1 MRQRF
6 YRFAGQA
13 VVRRASVRTILY
25 GLAQQKQSRHRQPM
39 TDYDTQAL
47 DELRR
52 WQHEM
57 QRGPGLWNRAT
68 SGVQRKIN
76 SYIPEK
82 VHASVTAVIKQM
94 TRAVLGGS
102 NITASAPL
110 LEGSFEERETR
121 VRATVD
127 RYRKTAAVEGGITGA
142 GGFLLGLADF
152 PLLLSI
158 KLKMLFEIAALYGF
172 SGEDYRERLYLLH
185 IFQLAFSSDAH
196 RADVYRQMQRW
207 HEQSATLPSSI
218 DDFDWRK
225 FQQEYRDYIDLAKLA
240 QLLPIIG
247 APVGVIVNNSL
258 LKKLGVTAMNAYR
271 MRWFERPALTDASSA
286 QP

>member
-1 MRQRF
+1 MSN
-6 YRFAGQA
+6 YE
-13 VVRRASVRTILY
+13 
-25 GLAQQKQSRHRQPM
+25 
-39 TDYDTQAL
+39 TQAL
-47 DELRR
+47 EELRR
-52 WQHEM
+52 WQDEM

-68 SGVQRKIN
+68 SGVQRKLN

-82 VHASVTAVIKQM
+82 IHSSITAVIKQM
-94 TRAVLGGS
+94 TRGVLSGS
-102 NITASAPL
+102 NFTASAPL
-110 LEGSFEERETR
+110 LEGSLEEREAR
-121 VRATVD
+121 VREKID
-127 RYRKTAAVEGGITGA
+127 RYRKTAAAEVGITGA

-158 KLKMLFEIAALYGF
+158 KLKLLFEIAALYGF

-196 RADVYRQMQRW
+196 RADVYQKMQRW
-207 HEQSATLPSSI
+207 HERSAQLPPAI

-240 QLLPIIG
+240 QLLPVIG

-258 LKKLGVTAMNAYR
+258 LKKLGATAMNAYR
-271 MRWFERPALTDASSA
+271 MRWFERLALADPHPRGRTTSPVSGRGED
-286 QP
+286 

>member
-1 MRQRF
+1 M
-6 YRFAGQA
+6 
-13 VVRRASVRTILY
+13 S
-25 GLAQQKQSRHRQPM
+25 
-39 TDYDTQAL
+39 DYDTQAL
-47 DELRR
+47 EELRR
-52 WQHEM
+52 WQDEM

-82 VHASVTAVIKQM
+82 IHSGITAVIKQM
-94 TRAVLGGS
+94 TQGVLSGS
-102 NITASAPL
+102 NFTVSATL
-110 LEGSFEERETR
+110 LEGSLEEREAR
-121 VRATVD
+121 VRAKID
-127 RYRKTAAVEGGITGA
+127 RYRKTAAAEGGITGA

-196 RADVYRQMQRW
+196 RADVYQEMQRW
-207 HEQSATLPSSI
+207 HERTAQLPSSI

-240 QLLPIIG
+240 QLLPVIG

-258 LKKLGVTAMNAYR
+258 LKKLGATAMNAYR
-271 MRWFERPALTDASSA
+271 MRWFERPALADPHPRGRATSPASGRGED
-286 QP
+286 

>member
-1 MRQRF
+1 M
-6 YRFAGQA
+6 
-13 VVRRASVRTILY
+13 SNHD
-25 GLAQQKQSRHRQPM
+25 S
-39 TDYDTQAL
+39 DYDRQAL
-47 DELRR
+47 EELRR

-57 QRGPGLWNRAT
+57 QQPPGLWNRAT
-68 SGVQRKIN
+68 SGLQVKIN

-94 TRAVLGGS
+94 TRGVLSGS
-102 NITASAPL
+102 NFTASPPL
-110 LEGSFEERETR
+110 LEGTLQERETR
-121 VRATVD
+121 VRAKVD
-127 RYRKTAAVEGGITGA
+127 RYRKSAAVEGGITGA

-158 KLKMLFEIAALYGF
+158 KLKLLFEIAALYGF

-196 RADVYRQMQRW
+196 RADVYLRMQRW
-207 HEQSATLPSSI
+207 HEQSAQLPASI

-240 QLLPIIG
+240 QLVPVIG
-247 APVGVIVNNSL
+247 APVGVIVNNRL

-271 MRWFERPALTDASSA
+271 MRWFERPALTHATRDLS
-286 QP
+286 QGER

>member
-1 MRQRF
+1 MS
-6 YRFAGQA
+6 A
-13 VVRRASVRTILY
+13 
-25 GLAQQKQSRHRQPM
+25 
-39 TDYDTQAL
+39 YDTQAL
-47 DELRR
+47 EELRR
-52 WQHEM
+52 WQYDM

-94 TRAVLGGS
+94 TQGVLSGS
-102 NITASAPL
+102 NYTASPPVA
-110 LEGSFEERETR
+110 EGSLEEREVR
-121 VRATVD
+121 VRAAID

-142 GGFLLGLADF
+142 GGILLGLADF
-152 PLLLSI
+152 PLLLGI
-158 KLKMLFEIAALYGF
+158 KLKLLFEIAALYGF

-196 RADVYRQMQRW
+196 RADVYQKIQRW
-207 HEQSATLPSSI
+207 HEQSSHLPNSL

-240 QLLPIIG
+240 QLVPVIG
-247 APVGVIVNNSL
+247 APVGVIVNNRL
-258 LKKLGVTAMNAYR
+258 LKKLGATAMNAYR
-271 MRWFERPALTDASSA
+271 MRWFERPQLPDAS
-286 QP
+286 

>member
-1 MRQRF
+1 
-6 YRFAGQA
+6 
-13 VVRRASVRTILY
+13 
-25 GLAQQKQSRHRQPM
+25 M

-52 WQHEM
+52 WQHDM

-68 SGVQRKIN
+68 SGFQRKIN

-94 TRAVLGGS
+94 TRGVLSGS
-102 NITASAPL
+102 NFTASAPL
-110 LEGSFEERETR
+110 LEGSLEDRETR
-121 VRATVD
+121 VRTTVD

-196 RADVYRQMQRW
+196 RADVYQQMQRW
-207 HEQSATLPSSI
+207 HERAATLPNSI
-218 DDFDWRK
+218 DEFDWRK

-271 MRWFERPALTDASSA
+271 MRWFERPALADATLA

>member
-1 MRQRF
+1 
-6 YRFAGQA
+6 
-13 VVRRASVRTILY
+13 
-25 GLAQQKQSRHRQPM
+25 M
-39 TDYDTQAL
+39 TAYDTQAL

-57 QRGPGLWNRAT
+57 QRAPGLWNRAT

-94 TRAVLGGS
+94 TRAVLEGS
-102 NITASAPL
+102 NFTASAPL
-110 LEGSFEERETR
+110 LEGSLEDRETR
-121 VRATVD
+121 VRTTVD

-185 IFQLAFSSDAH
+185 VFQLAFSSDAH
-196 RADVYRQMQRW
+196 RADVYQKMQHW
-207 HEQSATLPSSI
+207 HERTATLPGSI
-218 DDFDWRK
+218 DDFDWRR

-240 QLLPIIG
+240 QLLPVIG
-247 APVGVIVNNSL
+247 APVGVIVNNNL
-258 LKKLGVTAMNAYR
+258 LKKLGITAMNAYR
-271 MRWFERPALTDASSA
+271 MRWFERPALIDAS

>member
-1 MRQRF
+1 
-6 YRFAGQA
+6 
-13 VVRRASVRTILY
+13 
-25 GLAQQKQSRHRQPM
+25 M
-39 TDYDTQAL
+39 TAYDTQAL

-52 WQHEM
+52 WQYEM
-57 QRGPGLWNRAT
+57 QRSPALWNRAT
-68 SGVQRKIN
+68 SGLQRKIN

-82 VHASVTAVIKQM
+82 VHTSVTAVIKQM
-94 TRAVLGGS
+94 TRAVLSGS
-102 NITASAPL
+102 NFTASAPL
-110 LEGSFEERETR
+110 LEGSLEDRETR

-152 PLLLSI
+152 PLLLGI

-196 RADVYRQMQRW
+196 RSDVYQKMQRW
-207 HEQSATLPSSI
+207 HEQSATLPNSI
-218 DDFDWRK
+218 DEFDWRK

-240 QLLPIIG
+240 QLLPVIG
-247 APVGVIVNNSL
+247 APVGVIVNNRL
-258 LKKLGVTAMNAYR
+258 LKKLGVTAMNSYR
-271 MRWFERPALTDASSA
+271 MRWFERPALPDAS
-286 QP
+286 

>member
-1 MRQRF
+1 M
-6 YRFAGQA
+6 
-13 VVRRASVRTILY
+13 S
-25 GLAQQKQSRHRQPM
+25 
-39 TDYDTQAL
+39 DYDTQAL

-52 WQHEM
+52 WQQEM
-57 QRGPGLWNRAT
+57 QRGPGLWNRTT
-68 SGVQRKIN
+68 SGLQRKIN

-94 TRAVLGGS
+94 TRGVLSGS
-102 NITASAPL
+102 NFTASAPL
-110 LEGSFEERETR
+110 TEGSLEEREAR

-152 PLLLSI
+152 PLLLGI
-158 KLKMLFEIAALYGF
+158 KLKLLFEIAALYGF

-196 RADVYRQMQRW
+196 RADVYQKMQRW
-207 HEQSATLPSSI
+207 HEQSSHLPSSLE
-218 DDFDWRK
+218 DFDWRK

-240 QLLPIIG
+240 QLVPVIG
-247 APVGVIVNNSL
+247 APVGVIVNNRL
-258 LKKLGVTAMNAYR
+258 LKKLGLTAMHAYR
-271 MRWFERPALTDASSA
+271 MRWFERPQLTDGAPP
-286 QP
+286 Q